1 MRKMKMEAKNVK
13 MYTKSTFLDTHFWR
27 ETNFVILLLLITLS
41 LPNSSPR
48 KEMKLTQRK
57 RQKIK
62 KDTWIV
68 VAEINVKTIKIYM
81 YGYARI

>member
-27 ETNFVILLLLITLS
+27 ETNFVILLLLTTLS

-48 KEMKLTQRK
+48 KEMK
-57 RQKIK
+57 
-62 KDTWIV
+62 W
-68 VAEINVKTIKIYM
+68 N
-81 YGYARI
+81 